1 MTFSKPIEFSEAVQL
16 ASVKSA
22 LPTNLTSAQ
31 LRALA
36 GELKSRAV
44 FSARTTQAEYLDQI
58 AGTVQDI
65 LTGNLTPAQGRLQ
78 LKAAQTALGM
88 RQDLPTGGEGVGD
101 LTSDKRL
108 DLILKTNVDSAR
120 GFAQFVKAQ
129 ATVET
134 FPCME
139 LVRFEDRQDPRDW
152 AARWKQAALAAG
164 DGRAYKALVDGG
176 RMVARKDSGIWD
188 SLGNLGDDSLGN
200 PYPPFAFNSGM
211 DWLEVERDDA
221 VALGVIDDDTAV
233 AAQELPDLNA
243 EWQSG
248 HEFRDARLRDALT
261 ADGLLKFV
269 EGVLVPA

>member
-1 MTFSKPIEFSEAVQL
+1 MFTRPVQFSEAIQL
-16 ASVKSA
+16 QSVKQA
-22 LPTNLTSAQ
+22 LPTSLTSAQ

-36 GELKSRAV
+36 GDIKRRAT

-58 AGTVQDI
+58 GGTVQDI
-65 LTGNLTPAQGRLQ
+65 LTGQLTPAQGRLQ
-78 LKAAQTALGM
+78 LKAAQTALGL
-88 RQDLPTGGEGVGD
+88 RRTIAEGGDDVAD

-120 GFAQFVKAQ
+120 GFGQFARAQ

-139 LVRFEDRQDPRDW
+139 LIRFEDRRDPRDW
-152 AARWKQAALAAG
+152 ESRWKQAAQAAG

-176 RMVARKDSGIWD
+176 RMVARKDSAIWEQ
-188 SLGNLGDDSLGN
+188 LGNLFDDGLGN

-221 VALGVIDDDTAV
+221 VALGVIDDETEV
-233 AAQELPDLNA
+233 APRALPDLNA

-248 HEFRDARLRDALT
+248 HEYRDARLRDALT

-269 EGVLVPA
+269 EGILVPA